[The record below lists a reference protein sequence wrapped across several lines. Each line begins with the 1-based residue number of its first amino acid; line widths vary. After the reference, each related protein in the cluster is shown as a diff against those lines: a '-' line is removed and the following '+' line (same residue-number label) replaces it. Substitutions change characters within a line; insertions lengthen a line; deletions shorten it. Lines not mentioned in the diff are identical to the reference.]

1 MRLIQTGPPVVGLS
15 TNIST
20 PEEPSGFVAV
30 DVPVR
35 IEPPP
40 KYLPQLTLAFSLGSE
55 DTAHR
60 VLEESKRVYNWLR
73 FAIPREHCPQG
84 GTLTLS
90 ADMDGTV
97 LWQKGYRVSWEQ
109 SSPLLDELSQKT
121 TA

>member
-1 MRLIQTGPPVVGLS
+1 MVGLS
-15 TNIST
+15 TDISV

-40 KYLPQLTLAFSLGSE
+40 KHLPRLTLACSLGSE
-55 DTAHR
+55 DTVHR
-60 VLEESKRVYNWLR
+60 VHEGSKLVHQWLR
-73 FAIPREHCPQG
+73 FSIPREHCPQG
-84 GTLTLS
+84 GSLTLS

-109 SSPLLDELSQKT
+109 SSPLLDELSQKA